1 MEGELEGMG
10 KGYREISG
18 LDGGGGWEMEN
29 VVIQQKGFAVGPG
42 KATLSLESKYVSYTA
57 IRNRDA

>member
-18 LDGGGGWEMEN
+18 LDGGGDGRWETWL
-29 VVIQQKGFAVGPG
+29 F
-42 KATLSLESKYVSYTA
+42 
-57 IRNRDA
+57 NRKDSQSDMAKRRLV

>member
-18 LDGGGGWEMEN
+18 LDGGGGM
-29 VVIQQKGFAVGPG
+29 GDG
-42 KATLSLESKYVSYTA
+42 KRGYSTER
-57 IRNRDA
+57 IRSRTWQSDA

>member
-18 LDGGGGWEMEN
+18 LDGGGGR
-29 VVIQQKGFAVGPG
+29 GDG
-42 KATLSLESKYVSYTA
+42 KRGYSKKR
-57 IRNRDA
+57 IRSRTGQSDA